1 MQYDYNILDKL
12 ETFSNEDIIQFYHN
26 AYNTECFSNGH
37 KKGQRNQDAKNQ
49 YSEELTKRGI
59 TEIPN
64 KDGVFNGNGT
74 S

>member
-1 MQYDYNILDKL
+1 MQYAYNILDKL

-26 AYNTECFSNGH
+26 AYTTQCMSLGH
-37 KKGQRNQDAKNQ
+37 KKGQRNEDAKNQ
-49 YSEELTKRGI
+49 YAEELKKRGI

-64 KDGVFNGNGT
+64 KDGVFNGSGT

>member
-1 MQYDYNILDKL
+1 MQYAYNILDKL

-26 AYNTECFSNGH
+26 AYTTQCMSLGH
-37 KKGQRNQDAKNQ
+37 YKGQMNEGAKDQ
-49 YSEELTKRGI
+49 YAEELKKRGI

-64 KDGVFNGNGT
+64 RDGVFNGNGT